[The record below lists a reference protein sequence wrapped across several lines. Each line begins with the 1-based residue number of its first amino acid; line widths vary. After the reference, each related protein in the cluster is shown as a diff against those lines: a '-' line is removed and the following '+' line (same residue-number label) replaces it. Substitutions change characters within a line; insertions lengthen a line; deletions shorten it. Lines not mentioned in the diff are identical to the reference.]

1 MPEAAAPESVLTKN
15 PRDAQARAT
24 TVRQLQVLAAAALLL
39 PVLLFAFASALS
51 YRATYALADERIE
64 RSLDVLQEQALKVFQ
79 SMNLALDTIDNMV
92 AGLSEADIRA
102 AEERLHTR
110 LRQIQ
115 SALPEVQSIWIFGP
129 TGHPQVITRD
139 YPAPYAED
147 FGALDYFVVPRDGP
161 AGVYIGGIHQSVSG
175 GRPYFT
181 FSRAR
186 RDASGKFLGVIE
198 MSLLPSDFSG
208 FYSHLL
214 SGEGLQFALVRDD
227 GVMLARYPAISRE
240 VRLDEHSGFQ
250 RSMVAAPAGG
260 FYTSVGGNDNV
271 ERRVGTRRLP
281 GFPVY
286 VIVGIDTTQIR
297 NEWMGGM
304 AMHLIF
310 GVPATLFL
318 FLTLLAV
325 LRRTRRLYAETDQRL
340 VAEET
345 LRQSQK
351 LDAIGHLTGGVAHDF
366 NNLLTIIIGNLEVAQ
381 RQLESWTDAV
391 HGKLAQRIG
400 SAMHGAERAAA
411 LTKRLL
417 AFARQQPLNPA
428 ALDVNRLLNGLSDF
442 LHRALGEDVSLEIVG
457 TGGVWPVEADPA
469 ELEAAI
475 LNLAVNARDAMPDG
489 GKLTIETANAYLD
502 DAYCRQY
509 SDLRP
514 GQYVQVSVTDTGAG
528 MTREIIDRAFEP
540 FFTTKQAGQGTGL
553 GLSQVYGFVKQ
564 SGGHV
569 KIYSEVGEGTT
580 IKMYLPRFTGQASPS
595 AETKS
600 ELRRGRPGECIL
612 VVEDDADVR
621 AYVVETLRGLGY
633 DVIEA
638 AGGEEA
644 LALMDRH
651 QTISLLLTDVVMP
664 GQNGRKLAEA
674 ARARQASLKVLYMT
688 GYSRNA
694 IVHQGRLDPGV
705 ELLQKP
711 LTSEQ
716 LAAMV
721 RKVLDA

>member
-1 MPEAAAPESVLTKN
+1 MPESAAPESVPTRN
-15 PRDAQARAT
+15 PKDAQARAT
-24 TVRQLQVLAAAALLL
+24 TVRLLQVLAAAALLL
-39 PVLLFAFASALS
+39 PVAFFAFASALS
-51 YRATYALADERIE
+51 YRSTYALADERIE

-79 SMNLALDTIDNMV
+79 SMNLALDTIANMV
-92 AGLSEADIRA
+92 AGLSEPEIRA
-102 AEERLHTR
+102 NEERLHMR

-147 FGALDYFVVPRDGP
+147 FGALDYFAVPRDGP

-175 GRPYFT
+175 GQPYFT
-181 FSRAR
+181 FNQAR
-186 RDASGKFLGVIE
+186 HDAQGKFVGVIE
-198 MSLLPSDFSG
+198 MSLLPSNFSQ

-227 GVMLARYPAISRE
+227 GVMLARYPPISRE
-240 VRLDEHSGFQ
+240 VRLDEHSGFH
-250 RSMVAAPAGG
+250 RSIAADPAGG

-286 VIVGIDTTQIR
+286 VIAGIDTVQIR
-297 NEWMGGM
+297 HEWMGGM

-310 GVPATLFL
+310 GIPATLFL

-325 LRRTRRLYAETDQRL
+325 LRRTRRLYAEIDQRL
-340 VAEET
+340 AVEET

-366 NNLLTIIIGNLEVAQ
+366 NNLLTIIIGNLEAAQ

-400 SAMHGAERAAA
+400 NAMHGAERAAT

-417 AFARQQPLNPA
+417 AFARQQPLNPTA
-428 ALDVNRLLNGLSDF
+428 IDVNRLLNGLADF
-442 LHRALGEDVSLEIVG
+442 LHRALGEDVALEIVG

-469 ELEAAI
+469 ELEAAV

-502 DAYCRQY
+502 EGYCRQN
-509 SDLRP
+509 SDVRP

-528 MTREIIDRAFEP
+528 MAKEIIDRAFEP

-580 IKMYLPRFTGQASPS
+580 IKMYLKRFSGRASPS
-595 AETKS
+595 VEKKS
-600 ELRRGRPGECIL
+600 EPRRGLPGECIL
-612 VVEDDADVR
+612 VVEDDAEVR

-638 AGGEEA
+638 AGAEEA

-651 QTISLLLTDVVMP
+651 KTISLLLTDVVMP

-674 ARARQASLKVLYMT
+674 ARARLASLKVLYMT

-711 LTSEQ
+711 VTSEQ
-716 LAAMV
+716 LAATV